1 MSGTRG
7 PNRVRRSRTFVWGV
21 AMPDSVVDPIATS
34 AVNAAT
40 PSPATK
46 VPESGVMSK
55 LRSLTLRSKLLLMLL
70 PTSLLSM
77 GTVAVLGYESGKQAL
92 TEQATA
98 QVLSVRASKKQQ
110 IENYFRTM
118 RDTFGVFGDD
128 VAVVS
133 AMSLFK
139 DGFNQLGRVRL
150 PDDRRRKLED
160 YYRKSFLPVLAK
172 RSPGEAVLYEN
183 VWPRTDKSIEA
194 QTLFIA
200 ENSAAPDRSR
210 LVDHPTSNPYTLAH
224 FTYHPWFRDVAQR
237 LKLYDL
243 MLVDADSG
251 AVVYS
256 VMKEPDFATSL
267 IDGPHANTN
276 VGRLFRQVLGEHKK
290 GLVRM
295 SDFENYVPSN
305 FDPSMFIATP
315 VYNNY
320 KLTGVLVGQLSVD
333 EISRTMNGE
342 KSWAQ
347 DGLGQTGNAF
357 VAGPGMLLR
366 SEHRGIIEQKDEF
379 LAQLKA
385 NGYVEQVVEEIR
397 QSNTGIL
404 RLPMNM
410 EGVRRAMQGAS
421 GTVLA
426 SNTSGRVSLQAY
438 APLAIPD
445 LSWNLV
451 AQIDQDEILAPQY
464 RFQRNLMILACALAL
479 ATTLAAMGLASRFLR
494 PVEKLIDGLGRMR
507 QGATDVTLTKTSD
520 DEFGKLTDSFNGM
533 YQTIREKDRVIA
545 DKSKAHDALL
555 GQLFLPAIA
564 ERLKRGEAQI
574 VDRVSNVT
582 VIYATII
589 GYVRETD
596 SLDAVQSMQLL
607 SELFDAMDSIA
618 AEHGVERV
626 KTFGEQYIAVCG
638 LTVPRLDHAQRA
650 VAFCDALSSEVKR
663 IVIEKGMHFQLRAS
677 LASGEVNAGIV
688 GSNRYAFDI
697 WGKPLSFVRR
707 LIHDTD
713 GNEVRITAETMALIG
728 GTSGFMERPVV
739 QALTLGPIRNF
750 GRQLG
755 QQGDA
760 GGSAIRQAAE

>member
-1 MSGTRG
+1 
-7 PNRVRRSRTFVWGV
+7 
-21 AMPDSVVDPIATS
+21 
-34 AVNAAT
+34 
-40 PSPATK
+40 
-46 VPESGVMSK
+46 MSK
-55 LRSLTLRSKLLLMLL
+55 LRNLTLRSKLLLMLL
-70 PTSLLSM
+70 PASLLSM
-77 GTVAVLGYESGKQAL
+77 GTVAILAYETSKQAL
-92 TEQATA
+92 TQQATD

-118 RDTFGVFGDD
+118 RDTFGLFGDD

-150 PDDRRRKLED
+150 PDDRRRKLEA
-160 YYRKSFLPVLAK
+160 YYRTAFMPALAK
-172 RSPGEAVLYEN
+172 RSPRDSILFES

-200 ENSAAPDRSR
+200 ENPAAPERSR

-224 FTYHPWFRDVAQR
+224 FTYHPWFRDVAHR

-276 VGRLFRQVLGEHKK
+276 VGRLFRQVVAENKK

-305 FDPSMFIATP
+305 LDPSMFIATP
-315 VYNNY
+315 VYSNF
-320 KLTGVLVGQLSVD
+320 KLTGVFVGQLSVD
-333 EISRTMNGE
+333 EISRTMNGD

-347 DGLGQTGNAF
+347 DGLGKTGNAF
-357 VAGPGMLLR
+357 VTGPGNMLR

-385 NGYVEQVVEEIR
+385 NGLGEQIVDDIR
-397 QSNTGIL
+397 LTNTGIL

-410 EGVRRAMQGAS
+410 EGVRRAMLGS
-421 GTVLA
+421 PGTVIA
-426 SNTSGRVSLQAY
+426 PNNNGQMALQAY
-438 APLAIPD
+438 TPLSIPD
-445 LSWNLV
+445 LNWNLV

-494 PVEKLIDGLGRMR
+494 PVHQLIDGLSRMR
-507 QGATDVTLTKTSD
+507 KGATDVVLKASSD

-533 YQTIREKDRVIA
+533 YQTIREKDQVIVE
-545 DKSKAHDALL
+545 KSKAHEALL
-555 GQLFLPAIA
+555 KQLFLPEVAN
-564 ERLKRGEAQI
+564 RLKRGETQI
-574 VDRVSNVT
+574 VDRVPNVT

-589 GYVRETD
+589 GFVKETE
-596 SLDAVQSMQLL
+596 SLDAVPSMQLL

-618 AEHGVERV
+618 AEHGVERI

-650 VAFCDALSSEVKR
+650 VAFCDALANEVKR

-677 LASGEVNAGIV
+677 LASGEINAGIV
-688 GSNRYAFDI
+688 GNNRYSFDI

-707 LIHDTD
+707 LIHDTG
-713 GNEVRITAETMALIG
+713 GNEVRVTADTLALLG
-728 GTSGFMERPVV
+728 GSADFVEKPVV
-739 QALTLGPIRNF
+739 QALTLGPIRNY

-755 QQGDA
+755 TSSGA
-760 GGSAIRQAAE
+760 TGMPVRQAAE